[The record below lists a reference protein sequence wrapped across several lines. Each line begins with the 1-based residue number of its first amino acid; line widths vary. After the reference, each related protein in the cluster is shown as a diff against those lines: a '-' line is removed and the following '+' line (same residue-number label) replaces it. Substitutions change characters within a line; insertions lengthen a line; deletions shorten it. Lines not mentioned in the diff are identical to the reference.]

1 MEKKHYFN
9 GDFPSSYVTNYQRL
23 VIIAI
28 KLNVVPQ
35 DQPRDHRQIR
45 KAALTAALRV
55 LAALIPAA
63 CHHYL
68 CQTAKHVT
76 TDDSKTVTA
85 FLCIP

>member
-28 KLNVVPQ
+28 NLNVVPQ

-45 KAALTAALRV
+45 KAALTAA
-55 LAALIPAA
+55 
-63 CHHYL
+63 
-68 CQTAKHVT
+68 
-76 TDDSKTVTA
+76 
-85 FLCIP
+85 